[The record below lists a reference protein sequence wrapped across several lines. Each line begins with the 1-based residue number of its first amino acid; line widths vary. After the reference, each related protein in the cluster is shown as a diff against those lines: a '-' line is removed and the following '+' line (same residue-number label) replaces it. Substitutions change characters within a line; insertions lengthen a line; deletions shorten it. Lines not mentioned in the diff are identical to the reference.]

1 MVLVLSAPFLL
12 LFVPGWSPFL
22 LIIPGFWLIA
32 FLARQNPIPRTPLNG
47 ALLVFGLMVLV
58 SLYATYD
65 IRISVPTIAGVVVG
79 MANLFTIARYSQS
92 AKGWWLSFLIFLL
105 VGFVIAAL
113 GLVGMGSANKVGGL
127 GSITRVFSLPLAG
140 WLGRDQGF
148 NPNVVAGALVW
159 VIPVFLALAGFIV
172 TRYRLVLQILPRGLA
187 FAPVLVLGCAGF
199 VSFVFLLAQSR
210 GGYLGLF
217 ITTFVMLALILP
229 PRWRG
234 IFVSTGV
241 IVVIIAGSA
250 FLLYGGS
257 IFETLELSSSAGDS
271 SALAVDTLEGRL
283 EVWSRAIYAIQDFP
297 FTGMGMDAFRR
308 VVHVLYPLFLIGPD
322 VETIHAHNEFLQA
335 ALDLGIPGLIAF
347 VALYLIAFWM
357 LVHIWRAPSSA
368 PVPWRLARFLALGLG
383 GGLFAHLLYGLTDST
398 ILSAKPGFI
407 FWILLGLIAGL
418 YDQTQS
424 GELARTETRLA
435 ERFAPMSNPEAL

>member
-22 LIIPGFWLIA
+22 LVIPGFWLIA
-32 FLARQNPIPRTPLNG
+32 FLARQTPIPRTPLNG

-65 IRISVPTIAGVVVG
+65 IRISMPTIAGVVVG
-79 MANLFTIARYSQS
+79 MASLFVIARYSKS
-92 AKGWWLSFLIFLL
+92 AKGWWLSFLIFLII
-105 VGFVIAAL
+105 GFFIAAL
-113 GLVGMGSANKVGGL
+113 GMINTEWISKIGILRMITPGSSVL
-127 GSITRVFSLPLAG
+127 LTEL
-140 WLGRDQGF
+140 LGRAKGF
-148 NPNVVAGALVW
+148 HPNVIAGALVW
-159 VIPVFLALAGFIV
+159 VIPVFFALAGFIV

-217 ITTFVMLALILP
+217 ITTFVMLVLILP

-234 IFVSTGV
+234 IFVSTGM

-283 EVWSRAIYAIQDFP
+283 EVWSRAVYAIQDFP

-308 VVHVLYPLFLIGPD
+308 VVHVLYPLFLIGPE

-335 ALDLGIPGLIAF
+335 TLDLGIPGLIAF

-357 LVHIWRAPSSA
+357 LICIWRAPSNA
-368 PVPWRLARFLALGLG
+368 PAPWRLARLLALGLG

-424 GELARTETRLA
+424 GELARTETGLA
-435 ERFAPMSNPEAL
+435 KRFAPMSNPEAL